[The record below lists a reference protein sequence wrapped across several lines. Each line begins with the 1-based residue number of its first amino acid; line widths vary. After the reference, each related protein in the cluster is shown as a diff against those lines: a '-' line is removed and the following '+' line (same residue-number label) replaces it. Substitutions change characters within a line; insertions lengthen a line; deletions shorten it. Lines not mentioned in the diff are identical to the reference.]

1 MTGRLEHKIA
11 LITGA
16 AQGIGAAA
24 AQMFVG
30 EGARVIATDINV
42 EAITRADGTQAH
54 CLDVCDRVQ
63 IEQAAQQFGA
73 IDILFNCAGIVH
85 DGTILQCSEEDWNLA
100 MDVNVR
106 AMYRLTRAF
115 LPAMIANGGG
125 NIINMASV
133 ASSISGVPNRFA
145 YSASKA
151 AVIGLTKSIAADFV
165 SDNIRC
171 NAICPGTVATP
182 SLEERI
188 NQAGDPVQARR
199 DFLSRQPMGRLGK
212 ADEIAA
218 LALYLASNESA
229 YTTGTIHIIDGGW
242 TN

>member
-1 MTGRLEHKIA
+1 MIKRLSNKIA

-24 AQMFVG
+24 AQMFAG
-30 EGARVIATDINV
+30 EGAQVIATDINAQ
-42 EAITRADGTQAH
+42 AITGADGIQIH
-54 CLDVCDRVQ
+54 CLDVCNPVHID
-63 IEQAAQQFGA
+63 QATQQFGA

-85 DGTILQCSEEDWNLA
+85 NGTILQCSEEDWTLS
-100 MDVNVR
+100 MDINVR

-115 LPAMIANGGG
+115 LPAMIENGGG
-125 NIINMASV
+125 SIINMASV
-133 ASSISGVPNRFA
+133 ASSVSGVANRFV
-145 YSASKA
+145 YSTSKA

-165 SDNIRC
+165 ADNIRC

-188 NQAGDPVQARR
+188 NQAADPEQARR
-199 DFLSRQPMGRLGK
+199 DFLCRQPMGRLGK

-218 LALYLASNESA
+218 LALYLASDESA
-229 YTTGTIHIIDGGW
+229 YTTGSVHIIDGGW